1 MKKTILTLALA
12 IIGKAGCAQSKS
24 FEGKIIYDVVSGKKR
39 EQSTQTYYFKH
50 DKIRVENTNYGS
62 TQILN
67 CDEDWFFSNVKNS
80 VMYNNLP
87 SNSQISKLVYYE
99 DFKTISGYTCQ
110 RVTFSI
116 KSDPNG
122 DLELKYD
129 AYVTKDIVANLDC
142 NKLGFTMLEYSM
154 ETISA
159 YYKNKEKCVLQNLSA
174 ETLSDELFI
183 PQIPNGLKA
192 QDLRSRI
199 TIENGKI
206 QKGNNLIGSYSK
218 QLLSGSYS
226 DGGTSIY
233 KITNANGIFV
243 AKIMLTTPTI
253 TSSEAIKALLY
264 KGSDELSTAA
274 PLKTFEDNFDKRVDH
289 IRDKAIKWLIENGY
303 L

>member
-12 IIGKAGCAQSKS
+12 IIGIAGCAQSKS

-159 YYKNKEKCVLQNLSA
+159 YYKNKEKCVLQNLCF
-174 ETLSDELFI
+174 TLTI
-183 PQIPNGLKA
+183 PF
-192 QDLRSRI
+192 
-199 TIENGKI
+199 
-206 QKGNNLIGSYSK
+206 NLCSK
-218 QLLSGSYS
+218 QYNLLFS
-226 DGGTSIY
+226 
-233 KITNANGIFV
+233 
-243 AKIMLTTPTI
+243 P
-253 TSSEAIKALLY
+253 
-264 KGSDELSTAA
+264 
-274 PLKTFEDNFDKRVDH
+274 
-289 IRDKAIKWLIENGY
+289 
-303 L
+303 